1 MKIEALQ
8 RQLAA
13 LEEQVS
19 AIKQVG
25 SYLIGVR
32 IERSPAG
39 GTASLAAKETCKY
52 ARLRAGRGKLLP
64 NGKKSLYIPIES
76 IAQYEA
82 ACDRGKQIQ
91 YLERQI
97 ERIKTQIWKIEQ
109 SQYHS
114 WNSKSRKS
122 PKARLSERSTTTQSN
137 ERLDHQMMDATPQV
151 IDMDISVPQSPP
163 AAILVLYRQS
173 PTTPVHAVAA
183 EIWEGSQK
191 LAEVKPIHCMG
202 MRADKV
208 TDYIKQLLSSLTEK
222 FGITRF
228 EDVVKDVPVEWC
240 PIEPC
245 PLKGIHSSLAKDS

>member
-1 MKIEALQ
+1 MRIEDLQ
-8 RQLAA
+8 RQLAT

-25 SYLIGVR
+25 NYLIGVR

-39 GTASLAAKETCKY
+39 GTASIAAKETCKY

-64 NGKKSLYIPIES
+64 NGKKSLYIPVES

-91 YLERQI
+91 HLERQI
-97 ERIKTQIWKIEQ
+97 ERIKARIWKIEQ

-114 WNSKSRKS
+114 WNSKSRK
-122 PKARLSERSTTTQSN
+122 PRRVRS
-137 ERLDHQMMDATPQV
+137 LDRSV
-151 IDMDISVPQSPP
+151 VPQFDQQPAHAVIEVNPPLPDRPP

-173 PTTPVHAVAA
+173 PTSPVHAVAA
-183 EIWEGSQK
+183 EVWEGNRK
-191 LAEVKPIHCMG
+191 MLEVNAIHCMG

-208 TDYIKQLLSSLTEK
+208 TDYIKQLLSSLNQQ

-228 EDVVKDVPVEWC
+228 EDIVKDVPVECC

-245 PLKGIHSSLAKDS
+245 PLKSHD

>member
-1 MKIEALQ
+1 MRIEALQ
-8 RQLAA
+8 QQLAT
-13 LEEQVS
+13 LEAQVS

-25 SYLIGVR
+25 NYLIGVR

-39 GTASLAAKETCKY
+39 GTASMAAKETCKY

-64 NGKKSLYIPIES
+64 NGKKSLYIPVDS

-91 YLERQI
+91 HLERQI
-97 ERIKTQIWKIEQ
+97 DRIKAQIWTIER

-114 WNSKSRKS
+114 WNRKSRKTS
-122 PKARLSERSTTTQSN
+122 KVLPSDRPVTSQSD
-137 ERLDHQMMDATPQV
+137 RQLDQQPIPSHPLLEVQV
-151 IDMDISVPQSPP
+151 PLLESPP

-173 PTTPVHAVAA
+173 PSTPVHAVAA
-183 EIWEGSQK
+183 EVWEGNQK
-191 LAEVKPIHCMG
+191 VAEVKPVHCMG

-208 TDYIKQLLSSLTEK
+208 TDYIKQLLSSLTQQ

-228 EDVVKDVPVEWC
+228 EDIVKDVPVEWC

-245 PLKGIHSSLAKDS
+245 PLKGHS